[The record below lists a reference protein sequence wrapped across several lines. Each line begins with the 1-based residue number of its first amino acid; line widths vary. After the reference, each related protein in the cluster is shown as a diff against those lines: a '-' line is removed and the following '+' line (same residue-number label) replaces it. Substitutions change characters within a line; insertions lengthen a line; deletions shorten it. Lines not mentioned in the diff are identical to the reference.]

1 MKLIERIIVGL
12 LTYKNIRKKKMEIR
26 GHRISITVQFLFT
39 LNEFV

>member
-12 LTYKNIRKKKMEIR
+12 LTYKNIRKKKWKSED
-26 GHRISITVQFLFT
+26 RISITVQFLFT